1 MFVVIWPFKL
11 RCTRLRKG
19 HGGVF
24 LFFCFALLLLF
35 SFFLF
40 LRGKGAGQTFA
51 NFTQYCC
58 HAVPAPFH
66 CIRHHRC
73 DEWVEQGYLV
83 TMVFAEAHGG
93 DQSRLTDRTLPGA
106 FLSRS

>member
-1 MFVVIWPFKL
+1 MAA
-11 RCTRLRKG
+11 
-19 HGGVF
+19 
-24 LFFCFALLLLF
+24 FFSLLLLF
-35 SFFLF
+35 SLSF